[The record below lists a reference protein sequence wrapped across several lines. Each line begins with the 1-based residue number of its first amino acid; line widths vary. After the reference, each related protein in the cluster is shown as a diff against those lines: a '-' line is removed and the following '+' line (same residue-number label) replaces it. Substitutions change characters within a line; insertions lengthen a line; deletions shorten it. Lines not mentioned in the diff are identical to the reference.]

1 MPGVEGK
8 PRAGK
13 LPSEGSAGNALYL
26 PWRPPSPIIFP
37 NGSVADLR
45 KVQILVFKKYLNVKN
60 TEVVDTQLPPGG
72 RAIERQ
78 V

>member
-13 LPSEGSAGNALYL
+13 LPFEGSAGNALYL
-26 PWRPPSPIIFP
+26 PWRPRSPIIFP

-45 KVQILVFKKYLNVKN
+45 KVQILVFKKYLNFKN
-60 TEVVDTQLPPGG
+60 TEVVSRPRPGYLLG
-72 RAIERQ
+72 AGL
-78 V
+78 